1 MDERNQNPGQK
12 QGGNMGQDQQKKPTQ
27 GSDQEQQGNRQNQ
40 GGQNQGQQGD
50 ERQKRPA

>member
-1 MDERNQNPGQK
+1 MEDRNQN
-12 QGGNMGQDQQKKPTQ
+12 QGGQNQGQDPNQQKKPTQ
-27 GSDQEQQGNRQNQ
+27 GSNEEQQGNRQNQ